1 MEKLKT
7 PIETI
12 VTKLGY
18 ELYDL
23 VYEKRVD
30 EGNVLSVEIDHIN
43 GIDIDDCV
51 KVSEA
56 VNLFLDETDPITEA
70 YSLEVISAGAER
82 LLRNDTEMIRAIG
95 KYVHVETLEQTIE
108 GTLLEVTDTSIKL
121 LDSKK
126 KNTFTILKADIEIIR
141 LAINF

>member
-1 MEKLKT
+1 MEKLKA
-7 PIETI
+7 PILTI
-12 VTKLGY
+12 VEKLGY

-23 VYEKRVD
+23 VYETRKED
-30 EGNVLSVEIDHIN
+30 GNVLSVEIDHPK

-56 VNLFLDETDPITEA
+56 VSLYLDEADPISEA

-82 LLRNDTEMIRAIG
+82 LLRNDKELNQAIG
-95 KYVHVETLEQTIE
+95 KYVHVETLEQITE
-108 GTLLEVTDTSIKL
+108 GTLLEVNESTIKL

-126 KNTFTILKADIEIIR
+126 KNQYTILKADIELIR

>member
-1 MEKLKT
+1 MENLKA
-7 PIETI
+7 PIEAI

-23 VYEKRVD
+23 VYETRVED
-30 EGNVLSVEIDHIN
+30 GKVLSVEIDHPN
-43 GIDIDDCV
+43 GIEIDDCV

-56 VNLFLDETDPITEA
+56 VSLFLDETDPISEA

-82 LLRNDTEMIRAIG
+82 HLRNDAEMLRAIG

-108 GTLLEVTDTSIKL
+108 GTLLEVSDTTIKL

-126 KNTFTILKADIEIIR
+126 KNTFTILKADISIIR

>member
-1 MEKLKT
+1 MENLKE
-7 PIETI
+7 PIHKI
-12 VTKLGY
+12 VKQLGY

-23 VYEKRVD
+23 IYENRD
-30 EGNVLSVEIDHIN
+30 EDGRVLSVEIDHPK

-56 VNLFLDETDPITEA
+56 VSLFLDEVDPISEA

-82 LLRNDTEMIRAIG
+82 LLRNDEEMHQAIG
-95 KYVHVETLEQTIE
+95 KYVLVKTLEQTIE
-108 GTLLEVTDTSIKL
+108 GTLLEVNETSIKL

-126 KNTFTILKADIEIIR
+126 KNTFTILKADIELIR
-141 LAINF
+141 LAISF